1 LTSNDGTPNC
11 YPSSFPLDGCWQ
23 QETLHRVHQ
32 GIYQKQPSRLEAEES
47 GRTICDLCQEGV
59 NKMAKYRQIHVNFWQ
74 DSFVLDLTPEEKYFY
89 LYLMTNSKT
98 SQCGIYELP
107 KKVIEMET
115 GYNRETVDKLLQR
128 FIDYGKIKYNEA
140 TKEIFILNWAK
151 YNMINSSK
159 VMACIKKELEQV
171 KTPEFVMEFISRC
184 QKLGYKTDTISIP
197 YPYGIDTV
205 SIDYGEEKEQE
216 EEKEEEKNNVVVVVE
231 NACQIY
237 QQYYGT
243 PSPNVMQ
250 SILYWINHLND
261 ELVTEAIKRAVQ
273 KGKSWDYAVGI
284 LREWHQHGLRTLT
297 DIEAYEEQ
305 WRKKKEEVNDREV
318 HKHRRG
324 VSRSAK
330 EGGKSYEQILRE
342 AEAARKAWG
351 G

>member
-1 LTSNDGTPNC
+1 
-11 YPSSFPLDGCWQ
+11 
-23 QETLHRVHQ
+23 
-32 GIYQKQPSRLEAEES
+32 
-47 GRTICDLCQEGV
+47 
-59 NKMAKYRQIHVNFWQ
+59 MAKYRQIHVNFWQ

-159 VMACIKKELEQV
+159 VMVCIKKELEQV

-216 EEKEEEKNNVVVVVE
+216 QEKEKEEEKEQQHNNVDDDAVKFYERNFGLVNDFIREKIVHWCEDLSDPVV
-231 NACQIY
+231 I
-237 QQYYGT
+237 
-243 PSPNVMQ
+243 
-250 SILYWINHLND
+250 
-261 ELVTEAIKRAVQ
+261 EAMKRALTNQ
-273 KGKSWDYAVGI
+273 KPFGYAEGIMRNWASRNVKTLDDVYALDVEFENQKYKKSSIDW
-284 LREWHQHGLRTLT
+284 
-297 DIEAYEEQ
+297 EA
-305 WRKKKEEVNDREV
+305 
-318 HKHRRG
+318 
-324 VSRSAK
+324 
-330 EGGKSYEQILRE
+330 L
-342 AEAARKAWG
+342 
-351 G
+351 

>member
-1 LTSNDGTPNC
+1 M
-11 YPSSFPLDGCWQ
+11 DGCRQ
-23 QETLHRVHQ
+23 QRPLCPVHKGLHQ
-32 GIYQKQPSRLEAEES
+32 EQLSRLEAGEG

-171 KTPEFVMEFISRC
+171 KTPEFVMEFINRC
-184 QKLGYKTDTISIP
+184 KKLGYKTDTISIP

-216 EEKEEEKNNVVVVVE
+216 EKEKEEEKNNVVVVVE
-231 NACQIY
+231 NVCQIY

-243 PSPNVMQ
+243 PSPDVMQ
-250 SILYWINHLND
+250 SILYWIKHLND
-261 ELVTEAIKRAVQ
+261 ELVTEAITRAVQ
-273 KGKSWDYAVGI
+273 KGKDWDYAVGI
-284 LREWHQHGLRTLT
+284 LREWHQHNVRTLAN
-297 DIEAYEEQ
+297 IEAYEEQ

-324 VSRSAK
+324 VSRFTK

>member
-1 LTSNDGTPNC
+1 LR
-11 YPSSFPLDGCWQ
+11 
-23 QETLHRVHQ
+23 QE
-32 GIYQKQPSRLEAEES
+32 E
-47 GRTICDLCQEGV
+47 V

-216 EEKEEEKNNVVVVVE
+216 EEKEKEEEKNNVVVVVE
-231 NACQIY
+231 NACQHY

-243 PSPNVMQ
+243 PSPDVMQ

-273 KGKSWDYAVGI
+273 KGKGWDYAVGI
-284 LREWHQHGLRTLT
+284 LREWHQHDLRTLT
-297 DIEAYEEQ
+297 DIETYEEQ
-305 WRKKKEEVNDREV
+305 WRKKKEEVNAREV

-324 VSRSAK
+324 VSRLAK